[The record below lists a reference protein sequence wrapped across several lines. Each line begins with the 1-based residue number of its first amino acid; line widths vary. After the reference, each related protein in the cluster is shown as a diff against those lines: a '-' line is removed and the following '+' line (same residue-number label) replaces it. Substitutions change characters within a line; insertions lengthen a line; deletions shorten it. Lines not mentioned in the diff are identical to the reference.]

1 MAESDTIYVYLLDE
15 GTDCWKQVSAEHLGN
30 DVNRII
36 SVNKDPEDERWE
48 FGNGEV
54 VRYRHRKLACGLRRL
69 ALVPT
74 TIGTVGMSGLC
85 GRASAELVCLASHTC
100 TFR

>member
-15 GTDCWKQVSAEHLGN
+15 GTDCWKPVSAEHLGN
-30 DVNRII
+30 DVYRII

-54 VRYRHRKLACGLRRL
+54 VRYRHRKLAGGLRML

-74 TIGTVGMSGLC
+74 TIGTVGRSGLC
-85 GRASAELVCLASHTC
+85 GRAAAELGCWASHT
-100 TFR
+100 